1 MTLWTIFVCCDLIV
15 SAIVGRPIDGNVI
28 DVVLVRGAI
37 LTCFFGSKLAYDLF
51 FMAFDL
57 REIGETLA
65 VFRSTFLPSEMVAVV
80 LVMEADDVGNVSNF
94 MVVPFA
100 VAAAVVTVAAA
111 AVVAVAAIPILSL
124 LNDRVVSSFCCVAL
138 VVVVKCGTVVVV
150 GRTTILV
157 KSFRRLGSAFI

>member
-1 MTLWTIFVCCDLIV
+1 M
-15 SAIVGRPIDGNVI
+15 
-28 DVVLVRGAI
+28 VLVRGAI
-37 LTCFFGSKLAYDLF
+37 LTCFFGSTLAYDLF

-65 VFRSTFLPSEMVAVV
+65 VFRSTFLPSEMVAAV
-80 LVMEADDVGNVSNF
+80 LVMEADDVGNVSSF

-100 VAAAVVTVAAA
+100 VAVGAVTMAAA
-111 AVVAVAAIPILSL
+111 AAVAVAAIPILSL
-124 LNDRVVSSFCCVAL
+124 LNDRVVSSFSCVAL
-138 VVVVKCGTVVVV
+138 VAVVRCGIAVVV